1 MKRKALPPAGV
12 YSIQYQKY
20 EKSVLTL
27 RITLET
33 CRNKF

>member
-12 YSIQYQKY
+12 YSIRYEKY
-20 EKSVLTL
+20 YKSVLTL

-33 CRNKF
+33 CRNKY